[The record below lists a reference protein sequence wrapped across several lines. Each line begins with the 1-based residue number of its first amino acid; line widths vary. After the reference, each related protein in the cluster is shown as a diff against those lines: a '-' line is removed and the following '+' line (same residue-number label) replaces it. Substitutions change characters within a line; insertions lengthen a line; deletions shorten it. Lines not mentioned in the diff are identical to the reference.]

1 MLKMITKLNIGRFVI
16 VFKLNE
22 MFYQF
27 YNPDVEIICFNFPY
41 FLYLKNRL
49 VRRQPRP
56 LNQDYIARVD
66 EIFRNRWRTLL
77 SVDDMVDNIM
87 TFLHENDMLE
97 NTVAMFTSDH
107 GYHLGTFGL
116 PLDKRMPYET
126 DIRYLHYY
134 RICI

>member
-1 MLKMITKLNIGRFVI
+1 M
-16 VFKLNE
+16 
-22 MFYQF
+22 
-27 YNPDVEIICFNFPY
+27 
-41 FLYLKNRL
+41 
-49 VRRQPRP
+49 
-56 LNQDYIARVD
+56 NQDYIARVD

-87 TFLHENDMLE
+87 TFLRENDMLE

-126 DIRYLHYY
+126 DIRYIIVEFAFRDDGHFSEIRVLRSMKSSSKTLQNFLEH
-134 RICI
+134 

>member
-1 MLKMITKLNIGRFVI
+1 MITKLNIGRFVI
-16 VFKLNE
+16 VFKRWNE
-22 MFYQF
+22 IFYRF
-27 YNPDVEIICFNFPY
+27 YKQDVEIICFNFPY
-41 FLYLKNRL
+41 FLYPKNRL

-56 LNQDYIARVD
+56 LNQDYIAKVD

-77 SVDDMVDNIM
+77 SVDDMVDDIM
-87 TFLHENDMLE
+87 TFLRENEMLE

-126 DIRYLHYY
+126 DIR
-134 RICI
+134 

>member
-1 MLKMITKLNIGRFVI
+1 M
-16 VFKLNE
+16 
-22 MFYQF
+22 
-27 YNPDVEIICFNFPY
+27 
-41 FLYLKNRL
+41 
-49 VRRQPRP
+49 
-56 LNQDYIARVD
+56 NQDYIARVD

-126 DIRYLHYY
+126 DIRYIITEFAFRAKVKVSSTESH
-134 RICI
+134 IT

>member
-1 MLKMITKLNIGRFVI
+1 M
-16 VFKLNE
+16 
-22 MFYQF
+22 
-27 YNPDVEIICFNFPY
+27 
-41 FLYLKNRL
+41 
-49 VRRQPRP
+49 
-56 LNQDYIARVD
+56 D

-126 DIRYLHYY
+126 DIRYIIIEFAF
-134 RICI
+134 REGMVGTFQK

>member
-1 MLKMITKLNIGRFVI
+1 M
-16 VFKLNE
+16 
-22 MFYQF
+22 
-27 YNPDVEIICFNFPY
+27 
-41 FLYLKNRL
+41 
-49 VRRQPRP
+49 
-56 LNQDYIARVD
+56 D

-87 TFLHENDMLE
+87 TFLRENDMLE

-126 DIRYLHYY
+126 DIRYIIIEFAFWVLFRNIMKFGASTESH
-134 RICI
+134 IT

>member
-1 MLKMITKLNIGRFVI
+1 M
-16 VFKLNE
+16 
-22 MFYQF
+22 
-27 YNPDVEIICFNFPY
+27 
-41 FLYLKNRL
+41 
-49 VRRQPRP
+49 
-56 LNQDYIARVD
+56 NQDYIARVD

-87 TFLHENDMLE
+87 TFLRENDMLE

-126 DIRYLHYY
+126 DIRYIPRTKLYD
-134 RICI
+134 

>member
-1 MLKMITKLNIGRFVI
+1 MITKLNIGRFVI
-16 VFKLNE
+16 VFKSNE
-22 MFYQF
+22 IFHQF
-27 YNPDVEIICFNFPY
+27 YKPDVEIICFNFPY
-41 FLYLKNRL
+41 FLYTKNRL

-87 TFLHENDMLE
+87 TFLRENDMLE

-126 DIRYLHYY
+126 DIRYIIIEFAF
-134 RICI
+134 RTQ